1 MPTYEYTCQ
10 KCSKTFEHVQPISS
24 ERLTVC
30 PREICPRKTWG
41 KGTLVRGL
49 GGGSGLIF
57 KGSGFYI
64 TDYRSD
70 SYKTAASSE
79 SSPASQAKPSS
90 TPASPPPPSSS
101 TPGKPSP

>member
-24 ERLTVC
+24 ERLAVC
-30 PREICPRKTWG
+30 PREVCPRKTWG
-41 KGTLVRGL
+41 KGKLVRGL

-70 SYKTAASSE
+70 SYKTAASSD
-79 SSPASQAKPSS
+79 SKPAPAAAS
-90 TPASPPPPSSS
+90 TPTPPTPPPA
-101 TPGKPSP
+101 TPRKP